1 MLHRTQLERYEE
13 LTMTTAERLIRR
25 GIWTG
30 MRKGMQKGKLEG
42 KLDDARRMLM
52 KGIDLAMVLEI
63 TELTEEILRDNG
75 VLES

>member
-1 MLHRTQLERYEE
+1 
-13 LTMTTAERLIRR
+13 MTTAERLIRR